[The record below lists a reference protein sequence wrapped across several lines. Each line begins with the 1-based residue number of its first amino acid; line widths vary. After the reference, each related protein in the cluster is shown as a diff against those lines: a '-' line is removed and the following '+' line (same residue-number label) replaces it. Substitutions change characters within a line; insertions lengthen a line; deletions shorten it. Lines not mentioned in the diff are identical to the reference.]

1 RKGPPYK
8 ERGGSDLGDFAP
20 LIREVANHDLDRVR
34 SVMDWPLRDAMLAY
48 LQCLRSTAWRNY
60 QLELLVWS
68 ALAPHQRRK
77 TDPPSIPRVLR
88 G

>member
-1 RKGPPYK
+1 
-8 ERGGSDLGDFAP
+8 
-20 LIREVANHDLDRVR
+20 
-34 SVMDWPLRDAMLAY
+34 MDWPLRDLLLAY
-48 LQCLRSTAWRNY
+48 VECLRVAARKSYT
-60 QLELLVWS
+60 LDLLVWS